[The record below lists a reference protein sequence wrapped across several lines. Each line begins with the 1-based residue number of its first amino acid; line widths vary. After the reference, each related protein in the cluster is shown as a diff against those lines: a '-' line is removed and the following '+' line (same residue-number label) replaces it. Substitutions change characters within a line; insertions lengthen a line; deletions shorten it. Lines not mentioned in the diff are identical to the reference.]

1 MAKAVFRC
9 QVCMSVAATLE
20 LIAAPEALSGKL
32 VLAGCLWESSTE
44 EVKGQFVRSLQQA
57 LTTHDAQL
65 VHTLNPMWAPFY
77 CPQCQRVY
85 CVKHWKITPHFDSD
99 LAGWYDSSHGI
110 CPKGHRRLVD
120 D

>member
-9 QVCMSVAATLE
+9 QVCMNVAATLE
-20 LIAAPEALSGKL
+20 VAAAPDAPSAEL
-32 VLAGCLWESSTE
+32 VLEGFLWERSME
-44 EVKGQFVRSLQQA
+44 AVKAPVVRGLHHA

-65 VHTLNPMWAPFY
+65 LHTLNHMWAPFY
-77 CPQCQRVY
+77 CPECQRVY
-85 CVKHWKITPHFDSD
+85 CVKHWNITPHFDSD
-99 LAGWYDSSHGI
+99 LPGWYDSSHGV